1 MTDTPQPTE
10 TSTGTTATTGTGN
23 ETGTSTSTTT
33 GTSPGTAPTAG
44 TGNGITADAPRQS
57 LVGGSTRLYAVLGD
71 PVEQVQS
78 PGLLNP
84 LLARLGIDAV
94 LVPVHVRPADLES
107 VVRGLQRVGN
117 LDGLFVTVPHKTA
130 AALLA
135 DRRSRTVEITGS
147 ANVLRRESDGAWLA
161 ENFDGSGFV
170 TGLARAGHPPKGARV
185 ALVGAG
191 GAGSAIAAALLDA
204 GVDRLTITDPD
215 TPRLTALVDRLAA
228 HWPGRV
234 HAAGRPPLDDTGIA
248 VNATPLGLRP
258 DDPLPFDPHELR
270 PGTVV
275 ADIIMK
281 PRDTRLLREAAAHGL
296 PVHHGSH
303 MLTGQVDSYRAF
315 FALHTP

>member
-1 MTDTPQPTE
+1 MTDTPQPAADTANGSD
-10 TSTGTTATTGTGN
+10 TATDTTAG
-23 ETGTSTSTTT
+23 
-33 GTSPGTAPTAG
+33 
-44 TGNGITADAPRQS
+44 APRQT
-57 LVGGSTRLYAVLGD
+57 LVTGNTRLYAVLGD
-71 PVEQVQS
+71 PVGQVQS

-84 LLARLGIDAV
+84 LFARLGIDAV
-94 LVPVHVRPADLES
+94 LVPVHVHPGDLES

-130 AALLA
+130 AARLA
-135 DRRSRTVEITGS
+135 DRRSPTVEITGS
-147 ANVLRRESDGAWLA
+147 ANALRRESDGAWLA

-170 TGLARAGHPPKGARV
+170 TGLVRAGHPPKGARV

-204 GVDRLTITDPD
+204 GVDRLTVTDPD

-234 HAAGRPPLDDTGIA
+234 RAGGRPPLEDTDIA

-258 DDPLPFDPHELR
+258 DDPLPFPPHRLR

-315 FALHTP
+315 FALRTP